1 VFIDGPNRFVGGTN
15 AASRKV
21 GGIREVT
28 SSQLPVSPTHRGS
41 AVGELPGVGYSAAT
55 NRISTTTAFTNTID
69 PNSIDN
75 GVGVSWND
83 HSPLADAL
91 PAGATAR
98 YAVQWVAEQGV
109 PLTATPAQA
118 TREVPQQ
125 HQVLLRLTDTE
136 GDAVANAPVR
146 WRVDGVNAF
155 PAVPGDY
162 VRAVT
167 DASGQVRSR
176 SWHHPGPGHRPGV
189 RRCHRAENGV
199 RDPEEPQASARS
211 PGSPTTASTD
221 RPAHGDPDRPERHAQ
236 RRHDDEPRQR

>member
-1 VFIDGPNRFVGGTN
+1 MFIDGPNRFVGGTN

-41 AVGELPGVGYSAAT
+41 AVGELPGVGLLGRDEPHL
-55 NRISTTTAFTNTID
+55 NNDAFTNTID

-176 SWHHPGPGHRPGV
+176 SWHHPGSGHRPGV
-189 RRCHRAENGV
+189 RRCHRPRTVFATP
-199 RDPEEPQASARS
+199 RSRRPAPAS

-221 RPAHGDPDRPERHAQ
+221 RPARRRP
-236 RRHDDEPRQR
+236 